1 MAAQISKK
9 RKFVA
14 DGVFF
19 AELNEVLTRE
29 LAEDGYSGV
38 EVRVTPMRT
47 EIIIRATRTQNV
59 LGEKGRRIR
68 ELTSVVQKRF
78 KFPENSVELYAE
90 KVNNRGL
97 CAIAQAESLRYKLL
111 GGLAVRRI
119 IVVLNMET
127 IIPEYE
133 IIGNSKLLTDSDSTT
148 NKSLPNSNSQPSVRS
163 SNYKYRANVPTNNV
177 QSFRPTIQPP
187 YQPPPN
193 YKIQGPIMKNE
204 APARII
210 PIAALNPYQGRW
222 AIKARVTAK
231 GDLRRY
237 NNARGDGKVFSF
249 DLLDSDGGE
258 IRVTCFNAV
267 VDRFY
272 DVIEVGRVYLISKGS
287 LKPAQKNFNHLKNE
301 WEIFLESNSTVEL
314 CPNEDGSIP
323 RQQFSFRPISEI
335 DSAENNS
342 ILDVIGIVITVNPS
356 VPILRK
362 NGMETQRRILN
373 LKDASG
379 KSVELTLWGDFC
391 NKEGQKL
398 QEMVDSGFFP
408 VLAVKAGKVSD
419 FNGKSIGT
427 ISSTQLFINPDC
439 PEAQG
444 LRDWFEKGGRN
455 TASISISKE
464 NLPGGSKNEIRKTLS
479 QIRDEGLGRSDKPDW
494 VTARATVVFIK
505 TDNFCYTACPLMIGD
520 RQCNKKVARSG
531 NKRWLCDRCNQEFEE
546 CEYRYLLQV
555 QIQDHT
561 GLTWVTAFQESGE
574 EILGCSAKEL
584 YSLKYELQDD
594 TRFGEIICSRLFNQY
609 VFKLKIKEELYGDEQ
624 RVKITVVKA
633 EKVNYSA
640 EKFTGSQ
647 PQITRTQKTQ
657 FINGNIE
664 HIHKQGF
671 FFSPKKK
678 KFTAS
683 QNYMAQLRLTGS
695 KLATPIT
702 APTRTTSTTP
712 PATMLSKKFLRDG
725 VTPSAA

>member
-1 MAAQISKK
+1 MPVNLTRNAIAMMNSGDVNSKPLVQVVDIK
-9 RKFVA
+9 LIGNSQERYRFLLSDSESTQHA
-14 DGVFF
+14 ML
-19 AELNEVLTRE
+19 ATQLNEQ
-29 LAEDGYSGV
+29 
-38 EVRVTPMRT
+38 VRTGRVKKGS
-47 EIIIRATRTQNV
+47 IIQLIDYICSTVQN
-59 LGEKGRRIR
+59 
-68 ELTSVVQKRF
+68 
-78 KFPENSVELYAE
+78 
-90 KVNNRGL
+90 
-97 CAIAQAESLRYKLL
+97 
-111 GGLAVRRI
+111 RRI

-133 IIGNSKLLTDSDSTT
+133 IIGNPKLPTGSEPEA
-148 NKSLPNSNSQPSVRS
+148 NKSMPNNNLLEPSTRS
-163 SNYKYRANVPTNNV
+163 TNNRYSAPAPANKA
-177 QSFRPTIQPP
+177 QSFQPTIQPA

-272 DVIEVGRVYLISKGS
+272 NVIEVGKVYLISKGS

-314 CPNEDGSIP
+314 CPDEDGSIP
-323 RQQFSFRPISEI
+323 RQQFSFRPITEI
-335 DSAENNS
+335 ESAENNS
-342 ILDVIGIVITVNPS
+342 ILDVIGIVISVNPS

-398 QEMVDSGFFP
+398 QEMVDSGLFP
-408 VLAVKAGKVSD
+408 VLAVKAGKVND

-427 ISSTQLFINPDC
+427 ISSTQLFIDPDC

-444 LRDWFEKGGRN
+444 LRTWFESGGRN

-464 NLPGGSKNEIRKTLS
+464 LIPGGSKNETRKTLT
-479 QIRDEGLGRSDKPDW
+479 QIKDEGLGRSDKPDW
-494 VTARATVVFIK
+494 VTAKATVVFIK

-520 RQCNKKVARSG
+520 RQCNKKVTQSG

-546 CEYRYLLQV
+546 CDYRYLLQV

-561 GLTWVTAFQESGE
+561 GLTWVTAFQEAGE
-574 EILGCSAKEL
+574 EILGCSAKEMYL
-584 YSLKYELQDD
+584 LKYELQDD
-594 TRFGEIICSRLFNQY
+594 TRFGEIIRSRLFHQY
-609 VFKLKIKEELYGDEQ
+609 LFRLKIKEELYGDEQ
-624 RVKITVVKA
+624 RVKITVVKVD
-633 EKVNYSA
+633 KVNYSA
-640 EKFTGSQ
+640 ESRYLLDMVTKNF
-647 PQITRTQKTQ
+647 PNRKQ
-657 FINGNIE
+657 F
-664 HIHKQGF
+664 
-671 FFSPKKK
+671 
-678 KFTAS
+678 
-683 QNYMAQLRLTGS
+683 
-695 KLATPIT
+695 
-702 APTRTTSTTP
+702 
-712 PATMLSKKFLRDG
+712 
-725 VTPSAA
+725 

>member
-1 MAAQISKK
+1 MPVNLTRNAIASINAGDVNSKPLVQVVDIK
-9 RKFVA
+9 LIGNSQERYRFLLSDSESSQDA
-14 DGVFF
+14 ML
-19 AELNEVLTRE
+19 ATQLNEQ
-29 LAEDGYSGV
+29 
-38 EVRVTPMRT
+38 VRTGRVKKGS
-47 EIIIRATRTQNV
+47 IIQLIDYVCSTVQN
-59 LGEKGRRIR
+59 
-68 ELTSVVQKRF
+68 
-78 KFPENSVELYAE
+78 
-90 KVNNRGL
+90 
-97 CAIAQAESLRYKLL
+97 
-111 GGLAVRRI
+111 RRI

-148 NKSLPNSNSQPSVRS
+148 NKSLPNSNSEPSVRS

-193 YKIQGPIMKNE
+193 YKIQGPIMKNQ

-640 EKFTGSQ
+640 ESRYLLDLISKNL
-647 PQITRTQKTQ
+647 QIR
-657 FINGNIE
+657 
-664 HIHKQGF
+664 
-671 FFSPKKK
+671 K
-678 KFTAS
+678 KF
-683 QNYMAQLRLTGS
+683 
-695 KLATPIT
+695 
-702 APTRTTSTTP
+702 
-712 PATMLSKKFLRDG
+712 
-725 VTPSAA
+725 